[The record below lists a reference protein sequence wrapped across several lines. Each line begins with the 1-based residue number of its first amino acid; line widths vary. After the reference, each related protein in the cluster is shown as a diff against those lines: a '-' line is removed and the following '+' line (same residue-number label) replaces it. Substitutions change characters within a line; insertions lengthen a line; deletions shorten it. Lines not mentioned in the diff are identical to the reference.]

1 LLSQIAEAAV
11 WESKPRTTPGLQDP
25 PREAILR
32 EKDGPMLLHGLQGFQ
47 GSQILI
53 PTRRDL
59 QPDRDRSE
67 GIDRAALDR
76 VREGADLQE

>member
-1 LLSQIAEAAV
+1 VRPDLVVEI
-11 WESKPRTTPGLQDP
+11 
-25 PREAILR
+25 REDVLR

-59 QPDRDRSE
+59 QPDRDFLAERYE
-67 GIDRAALDR
+67 IFRKAG
-76 VREGADLQE
+76 